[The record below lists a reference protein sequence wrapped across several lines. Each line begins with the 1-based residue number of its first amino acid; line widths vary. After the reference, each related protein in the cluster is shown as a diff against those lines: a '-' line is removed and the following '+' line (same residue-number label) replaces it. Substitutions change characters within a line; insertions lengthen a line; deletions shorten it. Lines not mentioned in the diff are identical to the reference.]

1 MPRYTS
7 IQNYGAHNTKV
18 ISGYSESAGSSG
30 GTAAPAPEKVNFV
43 YGSTAGAGSS
53 EFHVYQHARRRE
65 LDRIEYLE
73 KDEIQKEE
81 SKAFEERRQEHRRV
95 EDAIARKNAEKR
107 HKRKKRKA
115 NCKENGADQKSDLS
129 TNEKKEQSNKKKPIN
144 VYRGESTVL
153 NSQGEDSIEG
163 EITNDGECTNEY
175 IRKVASLETKIG
187 IVKSTV
193 RLLDDDEL

>member
-1 MPRYTS
+1 M
-7 IQNYGAHNTKV
+7 
-18 ISGYSESAGSSG
+18 
-30 GTAAPAPEKVNFV
+30 
-43 YGSTAGAGSS
+43 
-53 EFHVYQHARRRE
+53 
-65 LDRIEYLE
+65 L
-73 KDEIQKEE
+73 
-81 SKAFEERRQEHRRV
+81 RV
-95 EDAIARKNAEKR
+95 GRTFL
-107 HKRKKRKA
+107 HTKA